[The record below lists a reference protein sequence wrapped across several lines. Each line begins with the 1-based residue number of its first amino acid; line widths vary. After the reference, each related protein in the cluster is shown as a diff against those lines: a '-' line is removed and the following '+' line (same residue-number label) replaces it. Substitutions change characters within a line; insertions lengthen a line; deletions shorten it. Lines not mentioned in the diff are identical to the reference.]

1 MRISILVFLFLSLLL
16 NEKKVSGQGY
26 AVISDTK
33 HLAIVNE
40 NGAARYSSEAAH
52 NGYLNSI
59 RQKLDDIN
67 VNISAVVLVQDI
79 IHRSLTEVNGVLRS
93 GLTIRQIA
101 EISTDIIRECEQI
114 LQTAKDSPHLLLFAE
129 DVAGNM
135 KSRGVNLVSE
145 VSGFILREGKN
156 VLMDYEKRDALLR
169 KIVLE
174 LQVMRAL
181 TYSLQ
186 RSMYRA
192 KIIGVFRSLNP
203 YQNFINRDVRLVDD
217 IIYKINII
225 KK

>member
-1 MRISILVFLFLSLLL
+1 MRASIVVFLLLGLLL
-16 NEKKVSGQGY
+16 NAKNVDGQGY
-26 AVISDTK
+26 AVISDTR

-40 NGAARYSSEAAH
+40 NGAVRFSSEAAH
-52 NGYLNSI
+52 NSYLNSI

-67 VNISAVVLVQDI
+67 VNISSVVLVQDI
-79 IHRSLTEVNGVLRS
+79 IHRSLAEVNGALRS
-93 GLTIRQIA
+93 GLTVRQIA
-101 EISTDIIRECEQI
+101 EISAEIIHECDQI

-129 DVAGNM
+129 DVAGHM
-135 KSRGVNLVSE
+135 KNRGVNLVSE
-145 VSGFILREGKN
+145 VSGFILREGQN

-181 TYSLQ
+181 TYSLH
-186 RSMYRA
+186 RAMYRA

-203 YQNFINRDVRLVDD
+203 YQHFINRDIRLVDD

-225 KK
+225 KE